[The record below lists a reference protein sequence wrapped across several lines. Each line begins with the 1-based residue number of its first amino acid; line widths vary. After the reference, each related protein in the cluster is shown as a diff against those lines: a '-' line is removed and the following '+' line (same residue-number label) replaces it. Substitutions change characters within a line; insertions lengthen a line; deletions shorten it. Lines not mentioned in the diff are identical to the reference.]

1 MVLKSKKTFFVH
13 FGHRRTTMSQPVRSV
28 ALLVTPESTSATLF
42 GMYDLFKSVNR
53 DWQFLQCGK
62 PGEPFFAPQLTSRS
76 LGPMTIANEITVTIS
91 ATMDLRQP
99 PDIICIPDIFL
110 APETPLTGHYQEE
123 VAWLKFCYEQGS
135 IIAAAC
141 SGTLLLAETGL
152 LNGADAT
159 THWGYCD
166 ALQRHHPEIRLHPN
180 RALVV
185 SGNEHRLVMAGG
197 GTSWQDLALFLVAR
211 TVGLKYAQEVA
222 KIYLIDWHSAGQQP
236 YALLSRTRQAAD
248 PVIGEC
254 QTWVAEH
261 YDTHSP
267 VATMVKMSGLSERSF
282 KRRFQKATGLSP
294 LQYVQTLRLEEA
306 KQILESSDVSVESI
320 AEEVGYEDT
329 SFFSRLFRREVGLTP
344 SQYRRRFGALRQ
356 SLKALEE

>member
-1 MVLKSKKTFFVH
+1 
-13 FGHRRTTMSQPVRSV
+13 MSSTARSV

-53 DWQFLQCGK
+53 DWHFLQHGEPGAAFFEPTLVGRK
-62 PGEPFFAPQLTSRS
+62 PGPL
-76 LGPMTIANEITVTIS
+76 TIANDVKVEIGAKITG
-91 ATMDLRQP
+91 DLV

-110 APETPLTGHYQEE
+110 APEAPLSGHFDEE
-123 VAWLKFCYEQGS
+123 VVWLKHCYQQGT

-141 SGTLLLAETGL
+141 SGTLLLAESGL
-152 LNGADAT
+152 LNGVDAT

-166 ALQRHHPEIRLHPN
+166 ILQSRYPSIRVHPN

-185 SGNEHRLVMAGG
+185 SGDEHRLVMAGG
-197 GTSWQDLALFLVAR
+197 GTSWQDLALFLIAR

-236 YALLSRTRQAAD
+236 YAVLSRTRQSED
-248 PVIGEC
+248 PVIGQC
-254 QTWVAEH
+254 QAWVAEH

-282 KRRFQKATGLSP
+282 KRRFQKATGLGP
-294 LQYVQTLRLEEA
+294 IQYVQTLRLEEA
-306 KQILESSDVSVESI
+306 KQLLESTDTPIEGI

-329 SFFSRLFRREVGLTP
+329 SFFSRLFRREVGITP
-344 SQYRRRFGALRQ
+344 TQYRRRFGALRRTL
-356 SLKALEE
+356 LKH